1 MRLSFLS
8 KRRKEIL
15 EEENCIFYQ
24 TRNSFA
30 AVGSSSAS
38 TPERAGTKS
47 SDNVEEEKFSFDPFP
62 MDGANE
68 RRHETDEGGFPFHLL
83 FAKDGIFYKKNF
95 FTKTKPCIYPYDGG
109 GFVHSPV
116 GLLNSP
122 PPATSP
128 LFLALLLVANK
139 DCFRKGAS
147 PSPSQFKL
155 LPYGLFIMAACV
167 GIEGERW
174 VC

>member
-83 FAKDGIFYKKNF
+83 LAKDGIFSRTLLELNRVFIRTMEEALYILPWVSSTHLLLRQVHLFWRFCWSRKKTPF
-95 FTKTKPCIYPYDGG
+95 EGK
-109 GFVHSPV
+109 
-116 GLLNSP
+116 LLLLLPSSNR
-122 PPATSP
+122 SP
-128 LFLALLLVANK
+128 LGYSSWRLVLA
-139 DCFRKGAS
+139 
-147 PSPSQFKL
+147 
-155 LPYGLFIMAACV
+155 
-167 GIEGERW
+167 
-174 VC
+174 